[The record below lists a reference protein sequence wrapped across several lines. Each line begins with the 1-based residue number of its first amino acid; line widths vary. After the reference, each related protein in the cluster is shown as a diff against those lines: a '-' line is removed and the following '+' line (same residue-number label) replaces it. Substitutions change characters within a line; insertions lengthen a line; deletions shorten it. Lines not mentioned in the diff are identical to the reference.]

1 PVAYELLFRDGIG
14 NAFAD
19 VTPEYATAQI
29 ITEQFLTNSLSRL
42 VDDHIS
48 YINVPHQMLTNGLV
62 EALPPEKVVLEIL
75 ENAPPDDTL
84 LASVKRLKKRGFK
97 LALDDF
103 LMAPEWDR
111 FLPYI
116 DVLKF
121 DLTLSSFAD
130 IGSYIN
136 KLPYRHITLLAE
148 KVETRE
154 QFSQAKQLGISLF
167 QGYFFSKPEII
178 QSRRLSVNN
187 YNVLQLLSEVNKQEL
202 NYEQIEKL
210 LSKDLSLAY
219 KAMRYVNNI
228 RLRSNLSLMPLQ

>member
-1 PVAYELLFRDGIG
+1 MYSFVARQPILNKSLQPVAYELLFRDGIR
-14 NAFAD
+14 NTFPD
-19 VTPEYATAQI
+19 VSPEYATAQI

-75 ENAPPDDTL
+75 APDDTL
-84 LASVKRLKKRGFK
+84 LAAVKRLKKRGFK

-103 LMAPEWDR
+103 LMAPEWNR

-130 IGSYIN
+130 IASYMQ
-136 KLPYRHITLLAE
+136 KLPYRHITFLAE
-148 KVETRE
+148 KVETHE
-154 QFSQAKQLGISLF
+154 QFTQAKKLGISLF
-167 QGYFFSKPEII
+167 QGYF
-178 QSRRLSVNN
+178 SVN
-187 YNVLQLLSEVNKQEL
+187 QKS
-202 NYEQIEKL
+202 
-210 LSKDLSLAY
+210 
-219 KAMRYVNNI
+219 
-228 RLRSNLSLMPLQ
+228 SNHVDCQ